1 VSKYLSV
8 KILTETPDSFNG
20 AERDPVYSAV
30 LCEKRS
36 LAWDK
41 ARTLETHILAT
52 LATAPTEAQ
61 ARRQGAEALR
71 AWARALELNDARI
84 AS

>member
-1 VSKYLSV
+1 MNKYLSV
-8 KILTETPDSFNG
+8 QILKETPDSFNG
-20 AERDPVYSAV
+20 SERDPVYSAV

-41 ARTLETHILAT
+41 NRTLETSILAT

-61 ARRQGAEALR
+61 ARQQGAEALR
-71 AWARALELNDARI
+71 AWVRALDPNEARA

>member
-1 VSKYLSV
+1 MNKYLSV
-8 KILTETPDSFNG
+8 QILKETPDSFNG
-20 AERDPVYSAV
+20 AELDPVYSAV

-36 LAWDK
+36 FIEGYK
-41 ARTLETHILAT
+41 NVVRVT

-61 ARRQGAEALR
+61 ARQQGVEALR
-71 AWARALELNDARI
+71 AWARALEPNDARI

>member
-1 VSKYLSV
+1 MTPYLSV
-8 KILTETPDSFNG
+8 QILEETPDSFNG
-20 AERDPVYSAV
+20 AERDLVYSAV

-36 LAWDK
+36 LAWGK
-41 ARTLETHILAT
+41 NRTLETRILAT

-61 ARRQGAEALR
+61 ARQQGAATLR
-71 AWARALELNDARI
+71 AWARALDPNEARI

>member
-1 VSKYLSV
+1 MNKYLSV
-8 KILTETPDSFNG
+8 QILKETPDSFNG
-20 AERDPVYSAV
+20 AERDLVYSAV

-41 ARTLETHILAT
+41 THILAT

-61 ARRQGAEALR
+61 ARQQGAEALR
-71 AWARALELNDARI
+71 AWAQALEPNAARA

>member
-1 VSKYLSV
+1 MNKYLSV
-8 KILTETPDSFNG
+8 QILKETPDSFNG

-41 ARTLETHILAT
+41 TRTLETHILAT

-61 ARRQGAEALR
+61 ARQQGAATLR
-71 AWARALELNDARI
+71 AWAQALDPNEARA